1 MIRLPMQAI
10 RDMAKAA
17 QALDASEV
25 IIDPDRDLAHLWSA
39 DKGAALSVKLWQK
52 KDAGAGVPMDRIDET
67 LGEPGQPF
75 AGVVRSTVAMIPGM
89 DFSPMVRSALADLA
103 ERRRLAGM
111 SGTKDKSVEVEIS
124 EGRVRVGQVYAEC
137 RTWGPAASSIVNG
150 GYLMACIDHAFG
162 MVAHAVHLEIH
173 ESGTV
178 RVMMQS
184 PNELNEPDTRWRG
197 QGVVGPIVVRDR
209 LEGLRKAGNDAARA

>member
-1 MIRLPMQAI
+1 MLFRS
-10 RDMAKAA
+10 
-17 QALDASEV
+17 LDAV
-25 IIDPDRDLAHLWSA
+25 HDLL
-39 DKGAALSVKLWQK
+39 K
-52 KDAGAGVPMDRIDET
+52 
-67 LGEPGQPF
+67 
-75 AGVVRSTVAMIPGM
+75 
-89 DFSPMVRSALADLA
+89 
-103 ERRRLAGM
+103 RL
-111 SGTKDKSVEVEIS
+111 
-124 EGRVRVGQVYAEC
+124 GRVLDG
-137 RTWGPAASSIVNG
+137 AS
-150 GYLMACIDHAFG
+150 AFG